1 MRDYSILTR
10 THRYIVV
17 LAMMAVS
24 FGTTFPEPAAGGGLS
39 NQACCDPDGSCFDA
53 PNTCPIIACFGTLGC
68 DTYCGGQQA
77 CCPSAQPGV
86 CIDADAACCEGFMF
100 NGTALGAGSVCQ
112 LPEACCLPTVQG
124 EEPECVMSDPSAVSK
139 KVVEHLLR

>member
-1 MRDYSILTR
+1 MRDYGVLTR
-10 THRYIVV
+10 TRRWIVV
-17 LAMMAVS
+17 LAMVAAS
-24 FGTTFPEPAAGGGLS
+24 FGTTVPLLAGGGEPP
-39 NQACCDPDGSCFDA
+39 QACCEPDG
-53 PNTCPIIACFGTLGC
+53 TCWEANVDCQQAMCIGSLGC
-68 DTYCGGQQA
+68 PTYCGGQQA
-77 CCPSAQPGV
+77 CCLSSQPGV
-86 CIDADAACCEGFMF
+86 CLDADAACCEGFMF